1 MSTVLV
7 SGASGFIGSHLVD
20 SLTSDG
26 HRVGRLARK
35 TSKPLPKVSDSV
47 LWDPESGTV
56 DQDALARLRPD
67 AVVNLAGESIGQR
80 WTTER
85 RRQIRESRVNGT
97 TALSRALASLPQK
110 PRVLLSGSA
119 MGYYGAHRGDELL
132 DEESASGSDYLAQT
146 ARDWEQATSAATEAG
161 IRVVVSRTGLVLGA
175 DGGALVRMLPPFR
188 LGVGGRLGSGKQ
200 WMSWIAL
207 DDAVRALRF
216 LMESAD
222 LRGPVN
228 LAAPTPVRNVEFTE
242 TLARVLGR
250 PAVLPVPS
258 FALELLFG
266 SMADNT
272 LLASQRM
279 VPKRL
284 AGAGF
289 EFRHPRLEDALRF
302 ELRR

>member
-1 MSTVLV
+1 L
-7 SGASGFIGSHLVD
+7 D
-20 SLTSDG
+20 
-26 HRVGRLARK
+26 
-35 TSKPLPKVSDSV
+35 
-47 LWDPESGTV
+47 
-56 DQDALARLRPD
+56 
-67 AVVNLAGESIGQR
+67 
-80 WTTER
+80 
-85 RRQIRESRVNGT
+85 
-97 TALSRALASLPQK
+97 
-110 PRVLLSGSA
+110 SGSA
-119 MGYYGAHRGDELL
+119 MGYNGAHRGDELL

-146 ARDWEQATSAATEAG
+146 ARDWEQATSPATDAG
-161 IRVVVSRTGLVLGA
+161 IRVVVSRTGLVLGT
-175 DGGALVRMLPPFR
+175 DGGALVRMLPPFK

-207 DDAVRALRF
+207 DDVVRALRF
-216 LMESAD
+216 LMDSAD

-228 LAAPTPVRNVEFTE
+228 LAAPTPVRNIEFTE

-250 PAVLPVPS
+250 RAVLPVPS

-289 EFRHPRLEDALRF
+289 EFRHPRLEDALRY